1 MGGGGGVG
9 PSFALLHEVGVR
21 SHRTVWKRSRGSHCI
36 LLRSWKQSRRSLY
49 PETCLFLP
57 NHLEFLKGKDNS
69 LSCCLKAAVADVWRE
84 GVCKHPED
92 ALRIP
97 SSSRLF
103 HYPRISCVGAGH
115 PCCGYAC
122 EGYSLFMVDYIDR
135 LVYVEPS
142 LHLWIETY
150 FIMVNLF
157 DVFLNS
163 VFPDA
168 GMKRLAT
175 SHHILRKPMWYFL
188 CTAGEKHF
196 CLLGVPNKGHSRWRT
211 KSSPGK
217 ARSLRTRRAP
227 GKGLFV
233 TLFYAAAVL
242 QTLPASRQTAE
253 TLQRGRV
260 KLAERM
266 KTDSKMLS
274 RTQGP
279 VMMPELK
286 LEPELFTKEM
296 QTECELAK
304 IPCDYY
310 KVWNPRCKSK
320 GMTAGASERSHL
332 QP

>member
-1 MGGGGGVG
+1 MFWVSLSPPKLTGANHCVMK
-9 PSFALLHEVGVR
+9 SA
-21 SHRTVWKRSRGSHCI
+21 SSTV
-36 LLRSWKQSRRSLY
+36 LLY
-49 PETCLFLP
+49 PRHQQAHGDMGPQQTIP
-57 NHLEFLKGKDNS
+57 G
-69 LSCCLKAAVADVWRE
+69 A
-84 GVCKHPED
+84 D

-122 EGYSLFMVDYIDR
+122 EGYSYIRIDFWLSGIWNSHTETAKLHDMRSIRNLFMVDYIDR